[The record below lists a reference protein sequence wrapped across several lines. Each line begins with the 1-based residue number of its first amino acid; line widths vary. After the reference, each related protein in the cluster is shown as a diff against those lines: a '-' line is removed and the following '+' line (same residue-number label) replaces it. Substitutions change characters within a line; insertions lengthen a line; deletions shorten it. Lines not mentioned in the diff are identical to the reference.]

1 MKLTFKILLPMA
13 LLGILFTSCGNRQK
27 RQLQNQLMISITA
40 GQRSSYKHIYF
51 T

>member
-27 RQLQNQLMISITA
+27 KAVAESVNDQYYGWPAVQL
-40 GQRSSYKHIYF
+40 
-51 T
+51 